1 MGTKKDL
8 EATLKEKVVPLL
20 EETMEKHWGI
30 TIPKLEDDITD
41 QLRQPFVQ
49 VYVSSSS
56 TFKEAKKKFKAQ
68 FLEKELKLH
77 RGNVSQLAKHLGI
90 DRRSVHRAIKNL
102 DIDIEAVRDTEVT
115 EQFEQEKAVDHTLR
129 ASLNQYRDIIQPEK
143 LEPMYKEIPQLSRNI
158 AQFLPHQE
166 LTMKEAEQEFE
177 KQFLGQV
184 LLEHKGDI
192 QEAAQQLQIR
202 VETLYRKVKKLKIAS
217 GKNI

>member
-1 MGTKKDL
+1 MTKKDL

-102 DIDIEAVRDTEVT
+102 DINYN
-115 EQFEQEKAVDHTLR
+115 
-129 ASLNQYRDIIQPEK
+129 SLNFSQIYLNFDDFVKEQKKVAKNSSDEK
-143 LEPMYKEIPQLSRNI
+143 
-158 AQFLPHQE
+158 
-166 LTMKEAEQEFE
+166 
-177 KQFLGQV
+177 
-184 LLEHKGDI
+184 
-192 QEAAQQLQIR
+192 
-202 VETLYRKVKKLKIAS
+202 
-217 GKNI
+217 